1 MPELPEVE
9 IVCQALKPVL
19 EKYFFLRTQLNR
31 PNWRYPFSSNLKEAL
46 VNHLI
51 TIVIRAL

>member
-19 EKYFFLRTQLNR
+19 EKYFFLRTQLNC
-31 PNWRYPFSSNLKEAL
+31 PNWRYLFSSNLKEAL